1 MAGKRSLP
9 LLGQPADSTGGEE
22 FYQHIADDLR
32 HLDVGAVRFSSHDRT
47 LWATDAS
54 AYQVCPIGVVEPHS
68 PEQARRALA
77 YCAQHRLPV
86 LPRGGG
92 TSLAGQ
98 CTNRAVV
105 IDFSAGCR
113 RLLAVD
119 PTGESCTVE
128 PGLTIDELNAELAD
142 RGLTRFFAPDPAT
155 IAQAAIGGCIG
166 NNAAGARSIRYGRT
180 SENVAGL
187 EVLLSSGERLWLQA
201 GAGRTNAVALRLARQ
216 VADVVGKNAAAI
228 RERFPRLVRR
238 NAGYALDGVLLQLDG
253 NVGVPDL
260 DLSGLMCGSEGTLA
274 MVVAARL
281 KLHPRPVAS
290 GLAIVAF
297 ESLAAAIDAVA
308 PILATGPSA
317 VELLDDVVLQAAEQ
331 NALCRGYVEKLPQ
344 WSGHLPRAVLYVE
357 YQSARGADEV
367 AAALAGLEGLF
378 SAQPRKI
385 FTSASAMAEAWT
397 LRKSSEALLHGISS
411 FRKPVTFV
419 EDNAVPV
426 VELPRFV
433 REFNRI
439 VKAHGTTA
447 AFYAHAS
454 VGVLHVRPLLD
465 LHEPA
470 DREAMRE
477 MAVEIADLARACGGV
492 MSGEHGD
499 GRVRGPLLE
508 RFYGEDLMAAFREIK
523 EIFDPAGILNPG
535 MIVHAGGLTTLTEN
549 LRIGPERLQAAA
561 PSSAVDALET
571 FFDYSSQDS
580 LRGAVEMCNG
590 SGFCRKISGGSMCP
604 SYRATLDER
613 HSPRGRANALRAALL
628 ADGGSPSLGDA
639 QTLATLDLCLS
650 CKACKAE
657 CPSNVDVA
665 RLKAEYLALSYRRWG
680 RVPLA
685 SRWFGHIDRLNRW
698 GSRFHQQANALLR
711 WGPAKSMIT
720 RMLKL
725 APRRRVPEFAP
736 SIFLQL
742 ALKSGATQVRR
753 HEAAGNS
760 AAGVRPVESVSPKGS
775 TELLGVRPRVII
787 FADCFT
793 AFNEPQAGL
802 ALVRLLDRLGYEVQ
816 VPDVGCCGRALM
828 SMGLLAQAKRTIEK
842 TRTALAQAVFRDGAA
857 SASEVRAI
865 LFLEPSC
872 LSAVQDDWPSLKLTG
887 DPKFTRTLASKA
899 MAAEDFLDKFWD
911 QHPCPIRAPEA
922 SSLPRVV
929 FHGHCHQRALGGP
942 LSGTAMLRRVL
953 GEKLT
958 ILDSGCCGMAGSFGY
973 TEAHYDLS
981 MKIGELSVFGP
992 VRAAG
997 PDAVIVA
1004 PGTSCRHQIL
1014 DGTGRTAEHPL
1025 VLLERLLA

>member
-1 MAGKRSLP
+1 MAGKKSLP
-9 LLGQPADSTGGEE
+9 LLGQPSKSGGGEE
-22 FYQHIADDLR
+22 FYQHIADDLL
-32 HLDVGAVRFSSHDRT
+32 HLDVGAVRFSAHDRT

-54 AYQVCPIGVVEPHS
+54 AYQVQPIGVVMPNS
-68 PEQARRALA
+68 PDQARRALA

-98 CTNRAVV
+98 CTNHAVV
-105 IDFSAGCR
+105 IDFSVGCR

-119 PTGESCTVE
+119 PRGETCTVE
-128 PGLTIDELNAELAD
+128 PGLTIEELNANLAG
-142 RGLTRFFAPDPAT
+142 RGLRRFFAPDPAT

-180 SENVAGL
+180 SENVAGV
-187 EVLLSSGERLWLQA
+187 EVLLSSGDRVWLQTN
-201 GAGRTNAVALRLARQ
+201 AGRTDAVALRLAQQ
-216 VADVVGKNAAAI
+216 VAAVVEKNATAI
-228 RERFPRLVRR
+228 RTRFPRLVRR
-238 NAGYALDGVLLQLDG
+238 NAGYALDMVLSQLEGGVA
-253 NVGVPDL
+253 VPDL
-260 DLSGLMCGSEGTLA
+260 DLSGLICGSEGSLA

-297 ESLAAAIDAVA
+297 ETLTAAIDAVEG
-308 PILATGPSA
+308 ILATAPSA
-317 VELLDDVVLQAAEQ
+317 VELLDDVVLQAAGQ
-331 NALCRGYVEKLPQ
+331 NTLCRGYVEMLPQ
-344 WSGHLPRAVLYVE
+344 WSGRLPQAVLYVE
-357 YQSARGADEV
+357 YQSAQGADEV
-367 AAALAGLEGLF
+367 ANALARLRSLLPTE
-378 SAQPRKI
+378 PIKI
-385 FTSASAMAEAWT
+385 LTSPSAMAEAWT
-397 LRKSSEALLHGISS
+397 LRKSSEALLHGVSS

-426 VELPRFV
+426 SELPRFV

-439 VKAHGTTA
+439 VKSHGTTA

-470 DREAMRE
+470 DRQAMRE
-477 MAVEIADLARACGGV
+477 IALEIADLARTCGGV

-508 RFYGEDLMAAFREIK
+508 RFYGEEIMGAFRQIK
-523 EIFDPAGILNPG
+523 EIFDPVGILNPG
-535 MIVHAGGLTTLTEN
+535 MIVNAGSPATLTEN
-549 LRIGPERLQAAA
+549 LRIGPARPQGPAA
-561 PSSAVDALET
+561 SKAVDTLVT
-571 FFDYSSQDS
+571 FFDYRAQEGF
-580 LRGAVEMCNG
+580 RGAVEMCNG

-613 HSPRGRANALRAALL
+613 HSPRGRANALRAAFLPE
-628 ADGGSPSLGDA
+628 DGILRLGDA
-639 QTLATLDLCLS
+639 PTMATLDLCLS

-665 RLKAEYLALSYRRWG
+665 RLKAEYLAQSYRHWY

-685 SRWFGHIDRLNRW
+685 ARFFGHIDLLNRW
-698 GSRFHQQANALLR
+698 GSRFHQQANALLG
-711 WGPAKSMIT
+711 WGPARSIIT

-725 APRRRVPEFAP
+725 SPRRRVPEFAP

-742 ALKSGATQVRR
+742 APKAKGGPAGAQQNDTTAG
-753 HEAAGNS
+753 AAGT
-760 AAGVRPVESVSPKGS
+760 VEEMRLYQTASVPG
-775 TELLGVRPRVII
+775 GRPRVMV

-793 AFNEPQAGL
+793 AFNDPQPGL
-802 ALVRLLDRLGYEVQ
+802 ALVRLLERLGYEVL

-842 TRTALAQAVFRDGAA
+842 TRAALAQAMFPKNAA
-857 SASEVRAI
+857 SPTELRAI

-872 LSAVQDDWPSLKLTG
+872 LSAVQDDWPSLKLSG
-887 DPKFTRTLASKA
+887 DPKFTRAVADKA

-911 QHPCPIRAPEA
+911 QHPCPIRLPEV
-922 SSLPRVV
+922 STLPPVV
-929 FHGHCHQRALGGP
+929 FHGHCHQKALQGP
-942 LSGTAMLRRVL
+942 AGGTAVLRRVL
-953 GEKLT
+953 REKLT

-973 TEAHYDLS
+973 TQAHYDLS
-981 MKIGELSVFGP
+981 MQIGELSLFGP

-1014 DGTGRTAEHPL
+1014 DGTGRMAEHPL
-1025 VLLERLLA
+1025 VLLERLLR